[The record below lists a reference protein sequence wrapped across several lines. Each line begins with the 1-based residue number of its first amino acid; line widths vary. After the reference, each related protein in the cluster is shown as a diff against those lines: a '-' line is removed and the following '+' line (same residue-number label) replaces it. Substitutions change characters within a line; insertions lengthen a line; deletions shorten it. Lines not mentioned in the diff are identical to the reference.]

1 MNQSVT
7 PTENDNKKDVK
18 AVMDRINNR
27 LKKYLGFKIPNQV
40 LLGIISPIAFHY
52 CPAKNK
58 QEGLIH

>member
-1 MNQSVT
+1 MKQTVT

-40 LLGIISPIAFHY
+40 FLGIISPIAFT
-52 CPAKNK
+52 
-58 QEGLIH
+58 G

>member
-1 MNQSVT
+1 MILDINQSVT

-40 LLGIISPIAFHY
+40 FLGIILPIAFT
-52 CPAKNK
+52 
-58 QEGLIH
+58 G